1 MIGRLS
7 GEKVVGVKQTA
18 KVLKSNQGKVLY
30 VAKDADKKLV
40 EPIIELAKT
49 KSLQVVYV
57 ETMKE
62 LGNLCAIEV
71 SAATALIL

>member
-18 KVLKSNQGKVLY
+18 KALKSNQGKVLY

-40 EPIIELAKT
+40 EPIIELANT